1 MARGI
6 AHVTLVGNLTRD
18 PELRQTPSG
27 KSVCQLGVAVG
38 SSYKD
43 AAGEWV
49 EKSSFF
55 DVVVW
60 GAQGENCARYLAK
73 GNQVAV
79 DGRLDQRSWEAQDG
93 AKRSKVEIIA
103 DQVVFPSRGG
113 GGGGGGED
121 RPAAQRPSREPA
133 AKDRDFK
140 DIDFGDEDDI
150 PF

>member
-43 AAGEWV
+43 ASGEWV

-60 GAQGENCARYLAK
+60 GAQGENCAKYLAK

-103 DQVVFPSRGG
+103 DHGRLPQPGRRRWRRRS
-113 GGGGGGED
+113 D
-121 RPAAQRPSREPA
+121 RSYAPRAASGAGSGQGDRLQRHRL
-133 AKDRDFK
+133 R
-140 DIDFGDEDDI
+140 
-150 PF
+150 